1 MHEDELG
8 PIGYVVVELPG
19 GRFSGRGFEML
30 LDAVERGSVRVLDL
44 EFVAKDDDGTLRKV
58 EVSEIPNPDDV
69 DLSDYEGVS
78 SGLLDES
85 DVVEAGAMIEPGN
98 LAGILVF
105 ENVWAIS
112 FAEALGARLVASSGL
127 SADDVVAALD
137 ATEPA

>member
-19 GRFSGRGFEML
+19 GRFSERGFAML
-30 LDAVERGSVRVLDL
+30 LDAVERGTVRVLDL
-44 EFVAKDDDGTLRKV
+44 EFVAKDGDGTLRKV
-58 EVSEIPNPDDV
+58 EVGEIPNPDNV
-69 DLSDYEGVS
+69 DLSAYEGVS

-85 DVVEAGAMIEPGN
+85 DVVGAGAMIEPGS

-105 ENVWAIS
+105 ENVWAIAL
-112 FAEALGARLVASSGL
+112 AEALGARLVASSGL
-127 SADDVVAALD
+127 SADDIVAALD